1 MVVEFPRKESGRK
14 MDGYL
19 AAFVNGMT
27 VTRQA
32 QEHGLPVECL
42 AFTTSGN
49 TPEEAGR
56 KVFRRTSIRQEL
68 LEMFQFSNGAWHY
81 VGTCDYD
88 ASKDKVNFYPPR

>member
-1 MVVEFPRKESGRK
+1 

-19 AAFVNGMT
+19 AAFGNGMT

-42 AFTTSGN
+42 AFTTSGD
-49 TPEEAGR
+49 TPADAGR
-56 KVFRRTSIRQEL
+56 KVFMRTNIRQEP

-81 VGTCDYD
+81 VGTCHYD
-88 ASKDKVNFYPPR
+88 TRQDKVNFYRPI